1 MAVSP
6 SVYAVGMPSPH
17 HHADPRAYCPR
28 NWRMKASEACS
39 ASI

>member
-6 SVYAVGMPSPH
+6 YVYAVGTPSAH
-17 HHADPRAYCPR
+17 HHADPRAYRPR
-28 NWRMKASEACS
+28 NWRMKVSEACS